1 MLRRMGRSVSRQ
13 QSIAS
18 RFDHQ
23 DNSFA
28 KDSSTAIDNKSIGKA
43 FKYLNLYLYSIKA
56 GNMLSNSG
64 WWKML
69 RRRSSAVL
77 PFER

>member
-1 MLRRMGRSVSRQ
+1 MLRRMGRDVSRQ

-18 RFDHQ
+18 RFNHQ
-23 DNSFA
+23 DNPFA
-28 KDSSTAIDNKSIGKA
+28 KGSSTAIDNKTIGKA
-43 FKYLNLYLYSIKA
+43 LWYLNLYLYPMKD
-56 GNMLSNSG
+56 GD
-64 WWKML
+64 ML